1 MHECKAFFARSWP
14 LPGSGMIYNEAG
26 YRLRLQIDKLV
37 RTNLTIDFGMGT
49 DHSGGIYFNL
59 S

>member
-1 MHECKAFFARSWP
+1 MNAKHF
-14 LPGSGMIYNEAG
+14 LPVHGLYRGSGMIYNEAG
-26 YRLRLQIDKLV
+26 YRLRLQIEKLV